1 MIEHNNKYRLNHLN
15 NEEIIK
21 LCTSL
26 REEFI
31 QTILE
36 TGGHFAGNLGVVE
49 LTTALLANFAPP
61 KDSII
66 WDVGHQSYI
75 YKMLTGR
82 RDSLHTIRQKDGLS
96 GFPKMDESDYDAFG
110 TGHSSTALSA
120 SLGIATA
127 KFLRQDSS
135 KTIAIVGDGALTGG
149 MVWEALN
156 NIPKKTLNL
165 IIIINDNHIGIDPNT
180 GNIDAHLQNIK
191 NYAANI
197 FDNFGIKYTG
207 PIDGHNIPDLM
218 KVLSESKEQGSPQ
231 IIHIKTVK
239 GKGYEPAEKR
249 QTQFHARSKYVKI
262 NKHQPAQ
269 KKWQD
274 VFGECL
280 VELAKTNEKIVA
292 ITPAMP
298 SGSGLNTFMKL
309 YPERSFDVGIAEQ
322 HALTFAAGMA
332 THGYIPFV
340 NIYSTFL
347 QRAYDQLIHDIAL
360 QNLPVVIAVDRA
372 GLVGEDGP
380 THHGVFDLSYLLP
393 IPNLIITAP
402 ANEEQFR
409 FLLEQASITKSPFII
424 RYPKGNILNKI
435 SLSTSKKT
443 LIEHRKG
450 RLNLVISIGNSS
462 SIVSKITDYDFTWIQ
477 PLYLKPLPIEEII
490 SYISNHSNV
499 VIIEDGSLKGGIG
512 EFIKSKIQETGIKSI
527 IHTLGIKDQFV
538 SHGSIAELHEECGFS
553 ETDIIKC
560 LKPATS

>member
-1 MIEHNNKYRLNHLN
+1 MIEQNKYYLNHLN
-15 NEEIIK
+15 NEEIIE
-21 LCTSL
+21 LCNTL

-31 QTILE
+31 ETILE

-49 LTTALLANFAPP
+49 LTAALLANFAPP

-82 RDSLHTIRQKDGLS
+82 RESLNTIRQKDGLS
-96 GFPKMDESDYDAFG
+96 GFPKMDESEYDAFG

-120 SLGIATA
+120 SIGIATA
-127 KFLRQDSS
+127 KLLSHDNS

-156 NIPKKTLNL
+156 NIPKKNLNL

-180 GNIDAHLQNIK
+180 GNIDAHLQNIT
-191 NYAANI
+191 NCAANI

-207 PIDGHNIPDLM
+207 PIDGHNITDLN
-218 KVLSESKEQGSPQ
+218 KVLSKAKELNIPQ
-231 IIHIKTVK
+231 IIHIKTIK

-280 VELAKTNEKIVA
+280 VELAKTNEKIAA

-298 SGSGLNTFMKL
+298 SGSGLSIFMKL

-332 THGYIPFV
+332 TQGFIPFV

-393 IPNLIITAP
+393 IPNLTITAP

-409 FLLEQASITKSPFII
+409 YILEQASTTKSPFII
-424 RYPKGNILNKI
+424 RYPKGNIPSEI
-435 SLSTSKKT
+435 SLSASDKT
-443 LIEHRKG
+443 LIEHKKG
-450 RLNLVISIGNSS
+450 SINLVISIGNSA
-462 SIVSKITDYDFTWIQ
+462 SIVSKIMGYNFTWIQ

-490 SYISNHSNV
+490 SYISNHSNII
-499 VIIEDGSLKGGIG
+499 IIEDGSLRGGIG
-512 EFIKSKIQETGIKSI
+512 EFIKSKIQETAIKST
-527 IHTLGIKDQFV
+527 IHTLGIKDHFV
-538 SHGSIAELHEECGFS
+538 SHGSNTELYEECGFS
-553 ETDIIKC
+553 EKDIIQC
-560 LKPATS
+560 LQTETN

>member
-1 MIEHNNKYRLNHLN
+1 MIEQNKYYLNHLN
-15 NEEIIK
+15 NEEIIE
-21 LCTSL
+21 LCNTL

-31 QTILE
+31 ETILE

-49 LTTALLANFAPP
+49 LTAALLANFAPP

-82 RDSLHTIRQKDGLS
+82 RESLNTIRQKDGLS
-96 GFPKMDESDYDAFG
+96 GFPKMDESEYDAFG

-120 SLGIATA
+120 SIGIATA
-127 KFLRQDSS
+127 KLLSHDNS

-156 NIPKKTLNL
+156 NIPKKNLNL

-180 GNIDAHLQNIK
+180 GNIDAHLQNIT
-191 NYAANI
+191 NCAANI

-207 PIDGHNIPDLM
+207 PIDGHNITDLN
-218 KVLSESKEQGSPQ
+218 KVLSKAKELNIPQ
-231 IIHIKTVK
+231 IIHIKTIK

-280 VELAKTNEKIVA
+280 VELAKTNEKIAA

-298 SGSGLNTFMKL
+298 SGSGLSIFMKL

-332 THGYIPFV
+332 TQGFIPFV

-393 IPNLIITAP
+393 IPNLTITAP

-409 FLLEQASITKSPFII
+409 YILEQASTTKSPFII
-424 RYPKGNILNKI
+424 RYPKGNIPSEI
-435 SLSTSKKT
+435 SLSASDKT
-443 LIEHRKG
+443 LIEHKKG
-450 RLNLVISIGNSS
+450 SINLVISIGNSA
-462 SIVSKITDYDFTWIQ
+462 SIVSKIMGYNFTWIQ

-490 SYISNHSNV
+490 SYISNHSNII
-499 VIIEDGSLKGGIG
+499 IIEDGSLKGGIG
-512 EFIKSKIQETGIKSI
+512 EFIKSKIQETDIRST
-527 IHTLGIKDQFV
+527 IHTLGIKDHFV
-538 SHGSIAELHEECGFS
+538 SHGSNTELYEECGFS
-553 ETDIIKC
+553 EEDIIEC
-560 LKPATS
+560 LQTETS

>member
-1 MIEHNNKYRLNHLN
+1 VIEQNKYYLNHLN
-15 NEEIIK
+15 NEEIIE
-21 LCTSL
+21 LCNTL

-31 QTILE
+31 ETILE

-49 LTTALLANFAPP
+49 LTAALLANFAPP

-82 RDSLHTIRQKDGLS
+82 RESLNTIRQKDGLS
-96 GFPKMDESDYDAFG
+96 GFPKMDESEYDAFG

-120 SLGIATA
+120 SIGIATA
-127 KFLRQDSS
+127 KLLSHDNS

-156 NIPKKTLNL
+156 NIPKKNLNL

-180 GNIDAHLQNIK
+180 GNIDAHLQNIT
-191 NYAANI
+191 NCAANI

-207 PIDGHNIPDLM
+207 PIDGHNITDLN
-218 KVLSESKEQGSPQ
+218 KVLSKAKELNIPQ
-231 IIHIKTVK
+231 IIHIKTIK

-280 VELAKTNEKIVA
+280 VELAKTNEKIAA

-298 SGSGLNTFMKL
+298 SGSGLSIFMKL

-332 THGYIPFV
+332 TQGFIPFV

-393 IPNLIITAP
+393 IPNLTITAP

-409 FLLEQASITKSPFII
+409 YILEQASTTKSPFII
-424 RYPKGNILNKI
+424 RYPKGNIPSEI
-435 SLSTSKKT
+435 SLSASDKT
-443 LIEHRKG
+443 LIEHKKG
-450 RLNLVISIGNSS
+450 SINLVISIGNSA
-462 SIVSKITDYDFTWIQ
+462 SIVSKIMGYNFTWIQ

-490 SYISNHSNV
+490 SYISNHSNII
-499 VIIEDGSLKGGIG
+499 IIEDGSLKGGIG
-512 EFIKSKIQETGIKSI
+512 EFIKSKIQETDIRST
-527 IHTLGIKDQFV
+527 IHTLGIKDHFV
-538 SHGSIAELHEECGFS
+538 SHGSNTELYEECGFS
-553 ETDIIKC
+553 EEDIIEC
-560 LKPATS
+560 LQTETS